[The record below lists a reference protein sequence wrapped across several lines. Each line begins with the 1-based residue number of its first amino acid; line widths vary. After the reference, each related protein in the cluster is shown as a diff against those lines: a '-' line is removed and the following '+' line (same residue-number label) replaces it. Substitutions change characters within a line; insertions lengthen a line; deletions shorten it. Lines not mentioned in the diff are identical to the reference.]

1 MICVETPVKT
11 IALELEKLEDA
22 EGFYSDLYAQG
33 ARDALNWL
41 LKGGD
46 APSESKGFPMFKKA
60 AE

>member
-1 MICVETPVKT
+1 MICLETPVKT
-11 IALELEKLEDA
+11 IVTELGKLEET
-22 EGFYSDLYAQG
+22 EGYYSSLYAQG

-60 AE
+60 AG